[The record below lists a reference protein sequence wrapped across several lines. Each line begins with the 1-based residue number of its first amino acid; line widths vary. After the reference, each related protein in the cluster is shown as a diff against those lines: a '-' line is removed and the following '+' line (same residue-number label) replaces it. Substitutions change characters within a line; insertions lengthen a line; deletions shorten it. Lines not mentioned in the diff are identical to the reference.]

1 MSPSVKN
8 IFVNPELD
16 TVRAGWRIGMLL
28 ALIALSNVAFTMPVA
43 RLLKMIPGFPLQTV
57 GTMIAYIMV
66 TVATWVML
74 RFVDKR
80 PFHSVGLTFK
90 GRWGKDLSQGL
101 LFGSGMMS
109 MIYVIEYAAG
119 MVVIEFRSLSI
130 GESGLIFVNSIALY
144 TVVGYG
150 EEVLFRGYLFQSF
163 VEGTNKIIA
172 TLSISLLFAA
182 AHAGNPNASVFG
194 LINVGLAG
202 IWLSIA
208 YFKTR
213 ALWLPIGLHISWNF
227 FQGFVYSYPVSGTT
241 SEKEQIGKAIVTGP
255 EWLTGG
261 AFGPE
266 GGALATLMLIIG
278 TTAIYYWSWVSP
290 SENLWSYDDWRE
302 ERKLQR
308 IPSPQEPIS
317 EHS

>member
-1 MSPSVKN
+1 MNPGLKKV
-8 IFVNPELD
+8 FVNPELSQI
-16 TVRAGWRIGMLL
+16 RAGWRIGMLML
-28 ALIALSNVAFTMPVA
+28 LFIGANFAVTNPLVKFLKTIPDFPVQ
-43 RLLKMIPGFPLQTV
+43 PV
-57 GTMIAYIMV
+57 GTAVAYILL

-80 PFHSVGLTFK
+80 PFRSVGLHFSA
-90 GRWGKDLSQGL
+90 GWGKQLTQGV

-109 MIYVIEYAAG
+109 FIYVIEYASG
-119 MVVIEFRSLSI
+119 LVVIEFRDLSLHQSLVIFANSI
-130 GESGLIFVNSIALY
+130 GLYIA
-144 TVVGYG
+144 VGYG
-150 EEVLFRGYLFQSF
+150 EELMFRGYLFQSF
-163 VEGTNKIIA
+163 VEGTNKIVA
-172 TLSISLLFAA
+172 TLTISLFFAL
-182 AHAGNPNASVFG
+182 AHAGNPNVSVFG

-227 FQGFVYSYPVSGTT
+227 IQGFVYSYPVSGT
-241 SEKEQIGKAIVTGP
+241 SSVNEQIGKAIVTGP

-261 AFGPE
+261 TFGPE

-278 TTAIYYWSWVSP
+278 TALIYYWNWVSA
-290 SENLWSYDDWRE
+290 SDGLWSYDDWRE
-302 ERKLQR
+302 ERRLQR
-308 IPSPQEPIS
+308 IPEPQEPIS